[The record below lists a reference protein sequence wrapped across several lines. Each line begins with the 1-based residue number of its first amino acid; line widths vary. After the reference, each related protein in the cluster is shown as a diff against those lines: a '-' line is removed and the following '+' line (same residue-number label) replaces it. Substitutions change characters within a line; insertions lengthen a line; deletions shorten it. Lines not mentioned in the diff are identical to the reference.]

1 MASFTSYVKADS
13 RLYATV
19 SFSIKEKSY
28 DVSTNTSVVEYS
40 FSGAQVSPSYFA
52 FSGTSRNPA
61 GTVVVKING
70 SDVKSANIALLRYAQ
85 GTCSGSGTVTVPHNN
100 DGTKTVS
107 WSIRMD
113 EVTGNYSGDTWK
125 YGATS
130 TSGSLKLTDI
140 PRATAP
146 TLSKTSADMGT
157 SVTITTTPAVSTF
170 QHILYYQIGSGSW
183 TAIGTHLTS
192 TTTTWTIPLNL
203 ASKVPNGTSLPLT
216 IWCETYNGDTHI
228 GTKSV
233 SLTATVPS
241 SVVPSISSIT
251 VSESGTDVPSSFGRF
266 VKSKSKLKIVTS
278 ASGSYGSTIS
288 NYTVEYL
295 GTVYSGSS
303 VTTGVIN
310 KSGSTSVKVT
320 VTDSRGRK
328 ASRTKLIEV
337 VDYNSPSLWGISV
350 NRAKSDGTIADDGI
364 YANITY
370 AYSISS
376 VNSKNAKSFK
386 IEWSAD
392 QRSWKT
398 LLSNTSDYSKDT
410 SVTPSTSFDSDSKF
424 YFRFTISDS
433 FSTASKILTMT
444 ETYSLIDW
452 DFSGK
457 GMGFFGK
464 PSKGNN
470 TLEIFGKTEIQDY
483 VQVPKIIGGY
493 YQHYI
498 NSDGKSGYFN
508 IAQINIIRTY
518 FNYPIEFTIA
528 RRNDTTPTR
537 ISIRFQNAG
546 NLEPTLNSFITDGYT
561 NDVYIVK
568 ASTSVWNLYVKK
580 SEAWDSIAILD
591 CKFNHEYC
599 GDCVTYKS
607 SQATS
612 LPSGYKQANAK
623 DDTGWVDCTIT
634 NSSVSR
640 YGNSADNAPLQVRR
654 IGKIVHL
661 RGCLKNSAVIADAT
675 DLAKIP
681 SGFAPTYTEVY
692 VEQGSGTNRFCMRVK
707 STGVISVERYSN
719 GTSATSIPNGSW
731 INLFATWFV
740 D

>member
-1 MASFTSYVKADS
+1 MPSFTSYVKADS

-40 FSGAQVSPSYFA
+40 FSGSQVSPSYFA

-61 GTVVVKING
+61 GKVVVKING

-140 PRATAP
+140 PRATTP

-157 SVTITTTPAVSTF
+157 SIAINTTPAVSTF
-170 QHILYYQIGSGSW
+170 THNIYYKYDGGSW
-183 TAIGTHLTS
+183 TTIGTS
-192 TTTTWTIPLNL
+192 QSGDTTFSIPLSL
-203 ASKVPNGTSLPLT
+203 ASQVPNGTSLPLT
-216 IWCETYNGDTHI
+216 ISCETYNDGTLI
-228 GTKSV
+228 GIKQV
-233 SLTATVPS
+233 SFTSTVPS

-251 VSESGTDVPSSFGRF
+251 VSEAGSVPSSFGCY

-278 ASGSYGSTIS
+278 ASGSYSSTIT
-288 NYTVEYL
+288 NCTVEYL
-295 GTVYSGSS
+295 GSVYSGSS
-303 VTTGVIN
+303 ITTGVVN
-310 KSGSTSVKVT
+310 SSGSTSIKVT

-328 ASRTKLIEV
+328 ASSTKAVTI
-337 VDYNSPSLWGISV
+337 VDYATPSLWNISV

-364 YANITY
+364 CANITY

-386 IEWSAD
+386 IEWSSD
-392 QRSWKT
+392 NSSWTT
-398 LLSNTSDYSKDT
+398 LLSESNYSADSSTTST
-410 SVTPSTSFDSDSKF
+410 TVFDSDSKF
-424 YFRFTISDS
+424 YFRFKLADS
-433 FSTASKILTMT
+433 FSTTTKTLLLT
-444 ETYSLIDW
+444 ETYSLMEYHAG
-452 DFSGK
+452 GK
-457 GMGFFGK
+457 GIGFFGK
-464 PSKGNN
+464 PSKGND
-470 TLEIFGKTEIQDY
+470 TMEVFGKVEVEDS
-483 VQVPKIIGGY
+483 VQAPKIIGGY
-493 YQHYI
+493 YQHHI
-498 NSDGKSGYFN
+498 NSDGSSGYFN

-528 RRNDTTPTR
+528 RRNDTMPTR

-568 ASTSVWNLYVKK
+568 SSTSVWNLYVKK

-591 CKFNHEYC
+591 CKFNREYC

-612 LPSGYKQANAK
+612 LPSGYKQASSK
-623 DDTGWVDCTIT
+623 VFVEDTGWIDCTIT

-640 YGNSADNAPLQVRR
+640 YANSVDNAPLQVRR

-675 DLAKIP
+675 DLAKLP
-681 SGFAPTYTEVY
+681 SGFEPTYTEVY

-719 GTSATSIPNGSW
+719 GKSATSIPTGSW
-731 INLFATWFV
+731 INIFATWFI

>member
-1 MASFTSYVKADS
+1 MPSFTSYVKADS

-61 GTVVVKING
+61 GKVVVKING

-100 DGTKTVS
+100 DGTKTVP

-140 PRATAP
+140 PRATTP

-170 QHILYYQIGSGSW
+170 THNLYYKYDGGSW
-183 TAIGTHLTS
+183 VEIVTNQSGN
-192 TTTTWTIPLNL
+192 TTWTIPLSL
-203 ASKVPNGTSLPLT
+203 ASQVPNGTSLGLT
-216 IWCETYNGDTHI
+216 IWCETYNGDTLI

-233 SLTATVPS
+233 AFTATVPS

-251 VSESGTDVPSSFGRF
+251 VTEAGTEVPSSFRCY

-278 ASGSYGSTIS
+278 ASGSYSSTIT
-288 NYTVEYL
+288 NCTVEYL
-295 GTVYSGSS
+295 GSVYSGSS
-303 VTTGVIN
+303 ITTGVVN
-310 KSGSTSVKVT
+310 SSGSTSIKVT

-328 ASRTKLIEV
+328 ASSTKAVTI
-337 VDYNSPSLWGISV
+337 VDYATPSIWNLSV
-350 NRAKSDGTIADDGI
+350 NRANSNGTLSNDGI

-392 QRSWKT
+392 KNSWKT

-433 FSTASKILTMT
+433 FSTASKTLTMT

-483 VQVPKIIGGY
+483 VQAPKIIGGY

-498 NSDGKSGYFN
+498 NSDGNSGYFN

-528 RRNDTTPTR
+528 RRNDTMPTR
-537 ISIRFQNAG
+537 ISIRFQNDG
-546 NLEPTLNSFITDGYT
+546 SLEPTLNSFIADGYT

-591 CKFNHEYC
+591 CKFNREYC

-675 DLAKIP
+675 DLAKLP

-719 GTSATSIPNGSW
+719 GKSATSIPTGSW
-731 INLFATWFV
+731 INIFATWFV